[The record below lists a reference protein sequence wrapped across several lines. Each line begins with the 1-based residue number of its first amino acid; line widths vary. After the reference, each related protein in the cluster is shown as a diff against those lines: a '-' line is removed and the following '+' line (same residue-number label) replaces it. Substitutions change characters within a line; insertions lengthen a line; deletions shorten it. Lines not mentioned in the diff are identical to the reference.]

1 MPRPRHSHF
10 PTLKRL
16 VGVVVSTGMDRTAVV
31 AIPRLYVHPLTSKIM
46 RHVSKFFCHD
56 HHEICGVGDKVQIKF
71 WGTIS
76 RKKRYAVI
84 DMVQRHP
91 RLEGE
96 VFPMSRLLN
105 PPSAAEV
112 ELRDK
117 RKAEALQKAAQ
128 AVSVGGG
135 AEAAQQPAAAAAA
148 AGVRSEGGRTRA
160 QQLR

>member
-10 PTLKRL
+10 RTLKRL

-84 DMVQRHP
+84 DMIQRQP
-91 RLEGE
+91 SLQGE
-96 VFPMSRLLN
+96 VFPMSRLMN
-105 PPSAAEV
+105 PPSASEV
-112 ELRDK
+112 EAREIA
-117 RKAEALQKAAQ
+117 KAEELRK
-128 AVSVGGG
+128 
-135 AEAAQQPAAAAAA
+135 AAAALVGTAPEVA
-148 AGVRSEGGRTRA
+148 AGVASAKPEVGRRRGSE
-160 QQLR
+160 QLR